1 MGWFKNKKTLP
12 EDDGSTYYGHT
23 KDGNSYGTAY
33 SISLMVIITRATS
46 RMVYLTAMGQ
56 CIFLMARSI
65 LASLKTV
72 YLLDNVKLNND
83 NDICVSHN

>member
-12 EDDGSTYYGHT
+12 GDDGSTYYGHT
-23 KDGNSYGTAY
+23 KDGKPHGKGEMNWPDGMRHKGEYK
-33 SISLMVIITRATS
+33 
-46 RMVYLTAMGQ
+46 MVYLTAMGQ